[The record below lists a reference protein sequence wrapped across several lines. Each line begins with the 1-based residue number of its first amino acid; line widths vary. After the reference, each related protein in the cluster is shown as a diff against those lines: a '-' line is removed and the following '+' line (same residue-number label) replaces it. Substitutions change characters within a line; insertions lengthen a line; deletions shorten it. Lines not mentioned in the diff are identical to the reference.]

1 VDARSYVSRGDI
13 EGTTIMR
20 RHYLA
25 VALMSIVTVATLTQ
39 ANAQSR
45 GIDASRAA
53 AIKECSTLAQRYPET
68 TFGSTEYQLYRS
80 CMAQHG
86 QVVE

>member
-1 VDARSYVSRGDI
+1 
-13 EGTTIMR
+13 MK

-25 VALMSIVTVATLTQ
+25 VALMSIVTVATFTQ
-39 ANAQSR
+39 ANAQER
-45 GIDASRAA
+45 GISAARAA

-68 TFGSTEYQLYRS
+68 TFGSTEFQLYRS

-86 QVVE
+86 QAAE